1 MFYGA
6 GGIGEAA
13 QAVRL
18 KVSASF
24 YCRNLHKM
32 SRLRRIQRQFV
43 HVCVLKGGAGGHYG
57 SAGNTRVSIRCEP
70 SFPECRNHVQVS

>member
-32 SRLRRIQRQFV
+32 SRLGRIQRQFV
-43 HVCVLKGGAGGHYG
+43 HVCVLKGGAGGALWQRREHPCLVTNKHQMR
-57 SAGNTRVSIRCEP
+57 AFVP
-70 SFPECRNHVQVS
+70 